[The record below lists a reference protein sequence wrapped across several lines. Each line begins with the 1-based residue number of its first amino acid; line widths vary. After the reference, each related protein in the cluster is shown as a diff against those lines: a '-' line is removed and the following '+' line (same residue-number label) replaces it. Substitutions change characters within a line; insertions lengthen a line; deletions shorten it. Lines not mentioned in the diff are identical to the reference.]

1 MKNIGVLFGN
11 EKSFPQTLI
20 DRVNTIVPKKVRAE
34 SIVVGAVRID
44 QLPRYQ
50 VILDRVSNAV
60 PYYRS
65 ILKLAA
71 LNGSHVINNPF
82 WKCADDNF
90 FNAVLAERLNIKV
103 PKTAIIP
110 SKEMPEGT
118 GPVTMRNLQYPLD
131 WDYVFDYIGF
141 PCILKPNLGS
151 GAYTSFKV
159 YNRTEFF
166 ATYDLTGPK
175 LMIVQEA
182 IEYDQYFR
190 VYTIGYKHTKIMTY
204 NPEQPMHLRY
214 SPEAPQLDETV
225 KDKIETVCKKLC
237 KSLGFD
243 FNAVEVAIKD
253 GEVYV
258 MDCLNPTPNA
268 DKEFLKEDNF
278 EWLVDTMSDYLV
290 EQALH
295 SQPQKPNCLPNFLTF

>member
-1 MKNIGVLFGN
+1 MKKIGVLFGN
-11 EKSFPQTLI
+11 EKSFPQAVI
-20 DRVNTIVPKKVRAE
+20 DKINQIYPDKVVAE
-34 SIVVGAVRID
+34 SIIVGAVRMD
-44 QLPRYQ
+44 QLPRYN

-65 ILKLAA
+65 VLKLAA
-71 LNGSHVINNPF
+71 VNGSHIVNNPF

-90 FNAVLAERLNIKV
+90 FNAVLAQRLGIKV

-131 WDYVFDYIGF
+131 WDYVFEYVGF
-141 PCILKPNLGS
+141 PCILKPNLGT

-159 YNRTEFF
+159 YNRNEFF
-166 ATYDLTGPK
+166 STYDLTAQK

-182 IEYDQYFR
+182 IDYQEYYR
-190 VYTIGYKHTKIMTY
+190 VYTVGYKHAKIMAY

-214 SPEAPQLDETV
+214 SPEDPVIEPKLQSDIE
-225 KDKIETVCKKLC
+225 KICTKLC

-243 FNAVEVAIKD
+243 FNAVEIAVKD
-253 GEVYV
+253 GEIYV

-268 DKEFLKEDNF
+268 DREFLKDNNF
-278 EWLVDTMSDYLV
+278 EWLTDITATYLS
-290 EQALH
+290 EKALA
-295 SQPQKPNCLPNFLTF
+295 KPGKSPECMPGFLA

>member
-20 DRVNTIVPKKVRAE
+20 DRINTLKPKEVLAE
-34 SIVVGAVRID
+34 SIIVGAVRID

-90 FNAVLAERLNIKV
+90 FNAVLAQRLDIKV

-118 GPVTMRNLQYPLD
+118 GAITMRNLQYPLD
-131 WDYVFDYIGF
+131 WDYVFDYVGF

-159 YNRTEFF
+159 YNANEFF
-166 ATYDLTGPK
+166 STYDLTGQK

-182 IEYDQYFR
+182 IDYQDYFR
-190 VYTIGYKHTKIMTY
+190 VYTIGYKYTKIMKY

-214 SPEAPQLDETV
+214 SLEDPVLD
-225 KDKIETVCKKLC
+225 DALQIKIENVCKTLC

-268 DKEFLKEDNF
+268 DREFLKDNNF
-278 EWLVDTMSDYLV
+278 EWIVDTMADYLV
-290 EQALH
+290 EVSLKE
-295 SQPQKPNCLPNFLTF
+295 SVETPDCLPNFITL

>member
-1 MKNIGVLFGN
+1 MKKIGVLFGN
-11 EKSFPQTLI
+11 EKSFPQAVI
-20 DRVNTIVPKKVRAE
+20 DKINQIYPDKVVAE
-34 SIVVGAVRID
+34 SIIVGAVKMD
-44 QLPRYQ
+44 QLPRYN

-65 ILKLAA
+65 VLKLAA
-71 LNGSHVINNPF
+71 VNGSHVVNNPF

-90 FNAVLAERLNIKV
+90 FNAVLAQRLGIKV

-131 WDYVFDYIGF
+131 WDYVFEYVGF
-141 PCILKPNLGS
+141 PCILKPNLGT

-159 YNRTEFF
+159 YNRNEFF
-166 ATYDLTGPK
+166 STYDLTAQK

-182 IEYDQYFR
+182 IDYQEYYR
-190 VYTIGYKHTKIMTY
+190 VYTVGYKHAKIMAY

-214 SPEAPQLDETV
+214 SPEDPILEPKLKSDIE
-225 KDKIETVCKKLC
+225 KICTKLC

-243 FNAVEVAIKD
+243 FNAVEIAVKD
-253 GEVYV
+253 GEIYV

-268 DKEFLKEDNF
+268 DREFLKDNNF
-278 EWLVDTMSDYLV
+278 EWLTEITANYLA
-290 EQALH
+290 EKALA
-295 SQPQKPNCLPNFLTF
+295 KPGKSPECMPDFLA